1 MSERKKFKEI
11 IQERLQTAELY
22 AGVVAKMELW
32 RGDYCLLTDQE
43 RAIARAYGYNIE
55 CSNCA
60 AKEQCDTYI
69 R

>member
-1 MSERKKFKEI
+1 MSEGKFKKI
-11 IQERLQTAELY
+11 IQERLRTAELY

-60 AKEQCDTYI
+60 AKEQCDTYT